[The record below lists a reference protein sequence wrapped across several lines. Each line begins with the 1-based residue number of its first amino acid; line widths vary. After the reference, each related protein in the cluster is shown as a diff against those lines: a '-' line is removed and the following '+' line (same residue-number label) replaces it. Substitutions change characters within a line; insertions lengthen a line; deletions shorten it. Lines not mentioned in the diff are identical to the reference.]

1 MAEQLTLTE
10 EAFALTIIDGESLQ
24 LTLDGGNGPAGPA
37 GPNGTN
43 GAAGAAGPNTITTST
58 TAPSLNGYI
67 FGNGTNIAG
76 ATAATSDPTPSTLV
90 LRDANGGARF
100 GDVETYTITASGIVT
115 TGHVEFNGT
124 DAGDSLTF
132 NMVNYIY
139 GADAAEAHR
148 TALGLATA
156 ATAATPS
163 TLVLRNGS
171 GGASLAGLT
180 LSGTG
185 GSPYTSTLTGGVNF
199 DNRTLVLPDASGTLV
214 VSSQLANSASI
225 TASNAVAVNTIVL
238 RDSAGKILISN
249 VDVSGATTYASS
261 ASWAYTTPSAATH
274 RTALGSG
281 ATGDALFQALT
292 PTAARETLGVRT
304 FTKPTNESRAIN
316 TTYTADSHLK
326 DIPLES
332 GKSYKIDFFL
342 AAYVPGP
349 TAPNEGGKARLVVP
363 LASGTVPIQCGIRT
377 TSQWGNGSSAAI
389 DQTTSGSVRFMVL
402 AASGGYN
409 ANRVVT
415 GTAYTGI
422 LSASGVLSLEWA
434 QNTSGANATIMLG
447 GSVITITEL

>member
-274 RTALGSG
+274 REALGSG
-281 ATGDALFQALT
+281 ATGDELFRAGNPL
-292 PTAARETLGVRT
+292 AARDVVRT
-304 FTKPTNESRAIN
+304 KVVQAADLLSTTTVPTDTDLVLTLQGGVDYLVRGSFDVVWTSNLLGAKLALYTSQPIDCVQASGCSIGLFTNSTTVSGVALLTTTRA
-316 TTYTADSHLK
+316 
-326 DIPLES
+326 
-332 GKSYKIDFFL
+332 DFFSVTGVATYRRVFFEVRL
-342 AAYVPGP
+342 KL
-349 TAPNEGGKARLVVP
+349 TAT
-363 LASGTVPIQCGIRT
+363 GTVKITFGQVSAGSPASVFKAESFL
-377 TSQWGNGSSAAI
+377 TSE
-389 DQTTSGSVRFMVL
+389 
-402 AASGGYN
+402 
-409 ANRVVT
+409 
-415 GTAYTGI
+415 I
-422 LSASGVLSLEWA
+422 L
-434 QNTSGANATIMLG
+434 
-447 GSVITITEL
+447 